1 MKKPNN
7 VVLINESKES
17 FFRRWLDFLRPFHK
31 LTDRECD
38 VAAAFIRL
46 RWELSKSIN
55 DPDILDRVLMSN
67 DSKKQV
73 RDMSGV
79 TLQHF
84 QVIMSK
90 LKKNGLIVDDKINP
104 KFIPNIEADEDSFKL
119 LLYFKIK

>member
-90 LKKNGLIVDDKINP
+90 LKKNGLIVNDKINP